1 MLLDNGFE
9 IRDKHDLIDMLWQ
22 DYKEKYEAGNPS
34 DSCIYGF
41 LKKDNDR
48 KAAVLAAT
56 DDLESVSA
64 KRINLYQMI
73 RAISRTR

>member
-48 KAAVLAAT
+48 K
-56 DDLESVSA
+56 
-64 KRINLYQMI
+64 
-73 RAISRTR
+73 